1 MMLSRAEL
9 SLPFPPTVNTYWR
22 NVNGVT
28 MISAAG
34 RDYRLT
40 VERVISG
47 RFAEMAFSPTARLR
61 ISIFAYPP
69 DKRRRDLDNLL
80 KAPLDAIT
88 FAKLW
93 DDDSQLDAIS
103 VERGS
108 ACKWGRLDCII
119 QEISHDIS

>member
-1 MMLSRAEL
+1 
-9 SLPFPPTVNTYWR
+9 
-22 NVNGVT
+22 

-40 VERVISG
+40 VERVISR
-47 RFAEMAFSPTARLR
+47 RFSEMAFSPTARLR

-103 VERGS
+103 VERGQ
-108 ACKWGRLDCII
+108 ACKCGRLDCII
-119 QEISHDIS
+119 QEISNAAA